1 MAGTDSGGGTI
12 QTGIDVKT
20 EVRQSRRAGPAAC
33 TALTVG
39 LSVALG
45 AVQPASAQGMAVLPG
60 TGGVAQAAASQAQAA
75 AAAVLCNAPWFRS
88 GSHVQM
94 EGDGVMPM
102 SIKMTLRDV
111 VRSPSGCRAQLEV
124 TSKSALSAL
133 MGPPVIT
140 NQVHEVVIER
150 SAPNAQTS
158 IESQHAVINARARY
172 ARMYGEAAFRGKG
185 VFNYAGLDLREG
197 TMLEGEMFSSSV
209 SLKVY
214 PLGSDEAVS
223 TMDAQRATIHIG
235 SRHVGKLQMVDTL
248 MGRKECQPISYD
260 KRTSLGPL
268 MIGGELVQVEPTVM
282 HVTDW
287 YCPAEAFVL
296 RTEVRQDDK
305 VQRVDVT
312 ALERDTQAP

>member
-1 MAGTDSGGGTI
+1 M
-12 QTGIDVKT
+12 KT
-20 EVRQSRRAGPAAC
+20 EVQQIRLAGVLACAALC
-33 TALTVG
+33 A
-39 LSVALG
+39 A
-45 AVQPASAQGMAVLPG
+45 QPAWGQGMAVLPG
-60 TGGVAQAAASQAQAA
+60 TGGVAQAAASQAQTA

-102 SIKMTLRDV
+102 SISMTLRDV

-124 TSKSALSAL
+124 NSKSALSAL

-140 NQVHEVVIER
+140 NQVHEVVIDR
-150 SAPNAQTS
+150 GAPDAQTR

-172 ARMYGEAAFRGKG
+172 ARMFGEAAFRGKG

-197 TMLEGEMFSSSV
+197 TALDGETFESSV

-223 TMDAQRATIHIG
+223 TMQAQRASIHIG
-235 SRHVGKLQMVDTL
+235 SRHVGKRQMIDTV
-248 MGRKECQPISYD
+248 MGRKECQPISYE

-268 MIGGELVQVEPTVM
+268 MIGDELVQAEPTVM
-282 HVTDW
+282 QVTDW
-287 YCPAEAFVL
+287 YCPADAFVL
-296 RTEVRQDDK
+296 RTEVRQGDK

-312 ALERDTQAP
+312 ALERDSQAP